1 MKKGGLNLIFRVSR
15 AIGAARRAFMAEF
28 EKKPSPEIESREAL
42 ARRFY
47 DFGEALSAVM
57 DSDGKQMLRD
67 LGILLDAD
75 GSTPILHCVQSYV
88 ALDASIGMVLEEE
101 TKAFLAANP
110 DLAEELRRTRVELR
124 PYLREGKQL

>member
-42 ARRFY
+42 AHRFY
-47 DFGEALSAVM
+47 DFGEAISAVM

-75 GSTPILHCVQSYV
+75 ASTPILHCVQSY
-88 ALDASIGMVLEEE
+88 LSLNASIGIVLEEE

-110 DLAEELRRTRVELR
+110 DLAEALRRQRKELR